1 MSRPSTTVVGTR
13 CDSLLSSAAAMA
25 PLRPAS
31 AEAEATTVM
40 NVRTLPFGIIESS
53 IATPGITP
61 WKTQWYSM
69 PMSKIGRAALMQ
81 QLNEKP
87 TRKIPM
93 KTVRSIPMA

>member
-1 MSRPSTTVVGTR
+1 MVVGTR
-13 CDSLLSSAAAMA
+13 CDSLLSSALAIA
-25 PLRPAS
+25 PLSPAR

-40 NVRTLPFGIIESS
+40 SVRTLPCGIIESS
-53 IATPGITP
+53 IATAGMTP

-87 TRKIPM
+87 TRKMPM
-93 KTVRSIPMA
+93 KTVSSMPMA